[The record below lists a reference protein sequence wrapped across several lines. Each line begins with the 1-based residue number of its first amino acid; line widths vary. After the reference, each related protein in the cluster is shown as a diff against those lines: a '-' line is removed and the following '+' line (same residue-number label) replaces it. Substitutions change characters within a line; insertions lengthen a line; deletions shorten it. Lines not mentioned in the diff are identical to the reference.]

1 MTAEYR
7 KQLFDKVVDKMES
20 ILLAKG
26 NDYANEDVLSNF
38 KLAGRICQITP
49 QQHCLAL
56 IATKVARLG
65 TLFTGKT
72 PKNEAI
78 EDSIIDLICYGFLL
92 YCVDDEAVKQEL
104 KSHIIDN
111 IGNSVISLHENQIID
126 INDKQFVWRNGTLEE
141 LPF

>member
-7 KQLFDKVVDKMES
+7 KQLFDKVVAKMES

-38 KLAGRICQITP
+38 KLAGSICQITP

-78 EDSIIDLICYGFLL
+78 EDSIIDLINYSFLL
-92 YCVDDEAVKQEL
+92 YCIEDEAIKEEL
-104 KSHIIDN
+104 KAYIIQN
-111 IGNSVISLHENQIID
+111 LENSVLSLTENQIID

>member
-7 KQLFDKVVDKMES
+7 KQLFDKVVAKMES

-26 NDYANEDVLSNF
+26 NDYANKDVLSNF
-38 KLAGRICQITP
+38 KLAGSICQITP

-65 TLFTGKT
+65 TLFTGKS
-72 PKNEAI
+72 PKNEAV
-78 EDSIIDLICYGFLL
+78 EDSIIDLINYGFLL

-104 KSHIIDN
+104 GTYIIKN
-111 IGNSVISLHENQIID
+111 IENSVLSLTENELIN
-126 INDKQFVWRNGTLEE
+126 INDKQFIWKNGTLEE

>member
-7 KQLFDKVVDKMES
+7 KQLFDKVVAKMES

-38 KLAGRICQITP
+38 KLAGSICQITP

-65 TLFTGKT
+65 TLFTGKS
-72 PKNEAI
+72 PKNEAV
-78 EDSIIDLICYGFLL
+78 EDSIIDLINYGFLL

>member
-7 KQLFDKVVDKMES
+7 EQLFDKLTARMKEV
-20 ILLAKG
+20 LTAKG

-38 KLAGRICQITP
+38 KLAGSICQITP

-78 EDSIIDLICYGFLL
+78 EDSIIDLINYGFLL
-92 YCVDDEAVKQEL
+92 YCIEDEAVKQEL
-104 KSHIIDN
+104 KSYIIDN
-111 IGNSVISLHENQIID
+111 IGNSVISLPENQVID
-126 INDKQFVWRNGTLEE
+126 INDKQFVWRDGTLEE